1 MVILP
6 VGTYT
11 AADFALK
18 KTLGKGTSGTARLA
32 VRCTDSFPVVL
43 KDIELAQADSDAE
56 TAVVEELKEVSIL
69 CFTIL
74 CFGVLCFSVFSE
86 YVVT

>member
-32 VRCTDSFPVVL
+32 VRCTDGFPVVL
-43 KDIELAQADSDAE
+43 KDIELAQVDSDAE
-56 TAVVEELKEVSIL
+56 TAVAEELKEVRTHCLGISML
-69 CFTIL
+69 CL
-74 CFGVLCFSVFSE
+74 R
-86 YVVT
+86 YVVSEDLC